1 MGTKFDGDH
10 FSRGINFMGIVYPGG
25 QEVGD
30 QKSGDQMSSG
40 PNASQLINSLLFV
53 YLFPSTNSNLVKY
66 LTVYRI
72 QAIMGH
78 VQTIYYYSTLDV
90 KMCLNVESIE
100 RYQGSLEAT
109 GQDLEYEHSKVL
121 KVKGHLFSQCPDRWV
136 IPFFGPK

>member
-1 MGTKFDGDH
+1 MIF
-10 FSRGINFMGIVYPGG
+10 FIC
-25 QEVGD
+25 
-30 QKSGDQMSSG
+30 
-40 PNASQLINSLLFV
+40 
-53 YLFPSTNSNLVKY
+53 LFPSNSNLVKNF
-66 LTVYRI
+66 TVCRI

-121 KVKGHLFSQCPDRWV
+121 NLL
-136 IPFFGPK
+136 PKK